1 MADSALRSCCATH
14 NLHEADYIRRARCVQ
29 QAAAICRMQ
38 VKVLRCVQPISID
51 DVVLGQYS
59 QYLTLVPVQ

>member
-1 MADSALRSCCATH
+1 
-14 NLHEADYIRRARCVQ
+14 
-29 QAAAICRMQ
+29 MQ